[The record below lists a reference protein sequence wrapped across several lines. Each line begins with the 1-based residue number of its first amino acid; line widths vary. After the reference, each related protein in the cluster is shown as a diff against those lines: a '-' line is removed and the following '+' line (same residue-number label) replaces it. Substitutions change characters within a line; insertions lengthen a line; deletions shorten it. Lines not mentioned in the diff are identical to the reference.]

1 MGEGEEVGDS
11 GAEGLSATGDGG
23 QDKSSLTPDIGG
35 KGSASLMDLSLS
47 TSTPASWKLPWTEE
61 PGGLQSMGS
70 LRVGHD

>member
-11 GAEGLSATGDGG
+11 GAEGPSATGDGG
-23 QDKSSLTPDIGG
+23 QDKSSLTPDTGG
-35 KGSASLMDLSLS
+35 KHSASLMDLSLS